1 VIVND
6 TDQEGIDEFKCVRQN
21 CHTVFK
27 HCLLLVDRWQILLF
41 GLLLGIAH
49 RDLKPDN
56 ILCVHSDQLVPV
68 KLIDFDLA
76 SSFMLDGNGSDVV
89 TTPRLRSPVSS
100 HLCTKSVAV
109 HMIQLFYS
117 IL

>member
-1 VIVND
+1 VFSDSTKYHDVI
-6 TDQEGIDEFKCVRQN
+6 I
-21 CHTVFK
+21 
-27 HCLLLVDRWQILLF
+27 
-41 GLLLGIAH
+41 LLLGIAH

-56 ILCVHSDQLVPV
+56 ILCVHSDELVPV

-100 HLCTKSVAV
+100 HLLMKCSNRYGFLPLPIFNT
-109 HMIQLFYS
+109 
-117 IL
+117 

>member
-1 VIVND
+1 M
-6 TDQEGIDEFKCVRQN
+6 F
-21 CHTVFK
+21 
-27 HCLLLVDRWQILLF
+27 
-41 GLLLGIAH
+41 LLLGIAH

-56 ILCVHSDQLVPV
+56 ILCVHSDQLVPI

-100 HLCTKSVAV
+100 HRCTDTVIIKDGS
-109 HMIQLFYS
+109 H
-117 IL
+117 

>member
-1 VIVND
+1 M
-6 TDQEGIDEFKCVRQN
+6 CVMLAEYCDYR
-21 CHTVFK
+21 
-27 HCLLLVDRWQILLF
+27 LVLCVLS
-41 GLLLGIAH
+41 LGIAH

-89 TTPRLRSPVSS
+89 TTPRLRSPVCS
-100 HLCTKSVAV
+100 HSF
-109 HMIQLFYS
+109 MLFY
-117 IL
+117 